1 MPSLYTQIGPWTVQ
15 TFTLV
20 TAVGII
26 TSAYIGLRRFHFDER
41 AANLYLMALLVGLVL
56 ARLLHVLLN
65 WDYFGDHQAEIWNL
79 SAGGL
84 DWHGGL
90 LGGVFGLALA
100 HRFMQILRPGAALP
114 PLPHLL
120 AGLVWALPLIG
131 LSGWYGCMAAGCGYG
146 KEVWTLANFPS
157 WVVWESADVFGIVAP
172 RYSTQRFGLI
182 LCGLVGLALL
192 LRSRRTAAPADE
204 RVFWFTLAL
213 LSAGMFVIGF
223 FRADHTLIFAGLRG
237 DQVLDLLLAG
247 WAGVLAFRSRYN
259 SASVQS

>member
-26 TSAYIGLRRFHFDER
+26 ASAYIGLRRFHFDER
-41 AANLYLMALLVGLVL
+41 AANLYLMA
-56 ARLLHVLLN
+56 
-65 WDYFGDHQAEIWNL
+65 
-79 SAGGL
+79 
-84 DWHGGL
+84 
-90 LGGVFGLALA
+90 
-100 HRFMQILRPGAALP
+100 
-114 PLPHLL
+114 LL

-146 KEVWTLANFPS
+146 KEVWTLADFPS

-172 RYSTQRFGLI
+172 RYSTQRYGLI
-182 LCGLVGLALL
+182 VCGLVGLALL

-223 FRADHTLIFAGLRG
+223 FRADHTLILAGLRG

-259 SASVQS
+259 SASVQ